1 MNLRVLIA
9 DDEPLARGGV
19 RARLAGHADVTLVGE
34 CADGPSA
41 LAALQAQPPD
51 LLFLDVQM
59 PGLSGLEVLEA
70 LPPERRPLTVLL
82 TAYEQFALRAFE
94 LRALDY
100 LLKPIDEERFADAL
114 DRARQA
120 LALRRGETPAR
131 ASRYPTRFQVR
142 LGHRVRLVHAD
153 QVDWIEAQGDYA
165 GLHVG
170 ERLHLLREPLQR
182 LAGRLDPAQFVRIHR
197 SAIVRLD
204 RVAELQALSNRD
216 HLLRL
221 RDGTVLRASRTYVD
235 ALRAA
240 LLASGMA

>member
-1 MNLRVLIA
+1 MTLRVLIA

-19 RARLAGHADVTLVGE
+19 RARLAGHGDLTLVGE
-34 CADGPSA
+34 CTDGPSA
-41 LAALQAQPPD
+41 LAALQTRSTD
-51 LLFLDVQM
+51 LLFIDVQM
-59 PGLSGLEVLEA
+59 PGLSGLEVIEA

-100 LLKPIDEERFADAL
+100 LLKPIDEDRFADAL

-120 LALRRGETPAR
+120 MALRRGDRQAR
-131 ASRYPTRFQVR
+131 AARYATRFQVR
-142 LGHRVRLVHAD
+142 LGHRVQLVMAD
-153 QVDWIEAQGDYA
+153 AVDWIEAQGDYA
-165 GLHVG
+165 GLHAG
-170 ERLHLLREPLQR
+170 GQLHLLREPLQR
-182 LAGRLDPAQFVRIHR
+182 LAGRLDPAQFLRVHR

-204 RVAELQALSNRD
+204 RVAEMQALSNRD

-240 LLASGMA
+240 LLANGMP